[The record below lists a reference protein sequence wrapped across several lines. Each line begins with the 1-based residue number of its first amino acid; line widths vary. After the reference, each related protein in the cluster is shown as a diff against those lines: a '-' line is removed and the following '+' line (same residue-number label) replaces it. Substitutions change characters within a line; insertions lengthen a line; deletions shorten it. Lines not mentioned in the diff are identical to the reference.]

1 MEKTKAKSAREPLF
15 HIVKR
20 TDIPKWKAWVI
31 RILAVLAALVVCGI
45 IIVALTGKNPF
56 EMYKF
61 MFEGSFKT
69 ERKFWKM
76 LQDLAMLLCVALAV
90 TPAFKMRFWNI
101 GAEGQILMGGLG
113 AAICMKL
120 LGDDGAQLSNGL
132 LLPITII
139 TAILFGAIW
148 GVIPAF
154 FKANWNTNETLFTLM
169 MNYIAIQVIAYFTFI
184 WSSGSNTVG
193 KINAESHAGW
203 LQLPREV
210 DKYGYLLNVIIVALL
225 TILMY
230 LYLKY
235 SKQGYEISVVGESVN
250 TARYVGI
257 NVKKVVVRTMLI
269 SGALCGVAGLLLVS
283 GTDQSITAE
292 TAGGR
297 GYTAIMVSWLAQ
309 FNPFY
314 MILTAFIV
322 VFLQRGADELQTQTN
337 RIINADFADILIAII
352 IFFIIGCEFFINYS
366 IKFRSRKKKEVE
378 A

>member
-1 MEKTKAKSAREPLF
+1 MDNAKAAKTREPLF

-20 TDIPKWKAWVI
+20 TDIPFWKGWLI
-31 RILAVLAALVVCGI
+31 RIAAVLAALVVCGI

-56 EMYKF
+56 EMYQY

-101 GAEGQILMGGLG
+101 GAEGQVLIGGLG

-120 LGDDGAQLSNGL
+120 LGDDGAQLSNEL
-132 LLPITII
+132 LLPITIL
-139 TAILFGAIW
+139 TAVVFGAIW
-148 GVIPAF
+148 GVIPAI

-169 MNYIAIQVIAYFTFI
+169 MNYIAIQIIAYFTFI

-203 LQLPREV
+203 LQLPKSV
-210 DKYGYLLNVIIVALL
+210 DKSGYLLNIIIVVAL
-225 TILMY
+225 TVLMF
-230 LYLKY
+230 LYLRY

-250 TARYVGI
+250 TARYIGV
-257 NVKKVVVRTMLI
+257 NVKKVIIRTMLI
-269 SGALCGVAGLLLVS
+269 SGALCGIAGLLLVA

-297 GYTAIMVSWLAQ
+297 GYTAIMVSWLAK

-314 MILTAFIV
+314 MIITAFIV
-322 VFLQRGADELQTQTN
+322 VFLQRGADELQTQTE

-352 IFFIIGCEFFINYS
+352 IFFIIGCEFFINYQ
-366 IKFRSRKKKEVE
+366 IKFRSRKQKEVE